1 MNATPARRIVN
12 LQLPGGTV
20 VKPFT
25 ATVIIWTYC
34 MVKRITIISA
44 NTNASSHNTVLSSVE
59 SCSNCKLLCECDM
72 RHAYPQLLVLNNELV
87 NAQS

>member
-1 MNATPARRIVN
+1 
-12 LQLPGGTV
+12 
-20 VKPFT
+20 
-25 ATVIIWTYC
+25 